1 MSLTKATFSMVQ
13 GAMFN
18 VLDYGADPTG
28 VADSAA
34 AIQTAI
40 TAAQTAGG
48 SVYLPT
54 GAYKVNTKLTISAPI
69 GFIGEANLIDNTAD
83 RAGTYIIKGADVIA
97 IEVINSAGST
107 LRDFAVVG
115 SGSDTTQGI
124 KLTQCGR
131 SKLDRISVVEC
142 GSHGIEFNN
151 GNLTSFR
158 DIYVLGNGGD
168 GLFVNGAAT
177 PDTNACVF
185 QNIDARG
192 NTGVG
197 VNFANAW
204 NVFGQ
209 GITAQQNTGAGV
221 RLDNCRQSHIVMYG
235 EANATN
241 LDLQLTS
248 NANCEGNI
256 IYLCFYNGYTDSST
270 GQNMLWLSKTGAD
283 TWATFEK
290 AYAKSFSIPALGY
303 AGDLTLDHVT
313 DAQFRL
319 FLSKTAQTSKI
330 RIKNT
335 ASLANPDTDAPIYS
349 AILKYEGASVER
361 TRLIFTDGDTTP
373 DVSLSEYWLANNT
386 GATTITTFNG
396 GQIGMVVHVVANNG
410 NTTLQNSSGTSGLR
424 LKSGANK
431 TLGQYEGITFIKN
444 GTDWWIEV

>member
-1 MSLTKATFSMVQ
+1 MSLTKATFSMIQ

-54 GAYKVNTKLTISAPI
+54 GAYKVNTTISITEPI
-69 GFIGEANLIDNTAD
+69 GFFGEANLIDNIGD
-83 RAGTYIIKGADVIA
+83 RGGAYLIKGADAIA
-97 IEVINSAGST
+97 IEITNSAGCT
-107 LRDFAVVG
+107 LQDFAVVG

-131 SKLDRISVVEC
+131 SKLERISVVEC

-256 IYLCFYNGYTDSST
+256 IYLLFYNSFTDNSS
-270 GQNMLWLSKTGAD
+270 GQNIIWLSKTGAD
-283 TWATFEK
+283 TWSSFEK
-290 AYAKSFSIPALGY
+290 MYAKSFSIPNIVFLGS
-303 AGDLTLDHVT
+303 LTLDHVAN
-313 DAQFRL
+313 AQHRL
-319 FLSKTAQTSKI
+319 FLGDTGQAQKI

-335 ASLANPDTDAPIYS
+335 GGLTDPDADAPLYP
-349 AILKYEGASVER
+349 AVLKYEGGVVER
-361 TRLIFTDGDTTP
+361 TRLSFTDGDTTP
-373 DVSLSEYWLANNT
+373 DVTLSESWLANNS

-396 GQIGMVVHVVANNG
+396 GQTGQTICIVANNG
-410 NTTLQNSSGTSGLR
+410 NTTLQHSGITSGLR
-424 LKSGANK
+424 LKGGVNK

-444 GTDWWIEV
+444 GTDWWVEV

>member
-1 MSLTKATFSMVQ
+1 MSLTKATFSMIQ

-18 VLDYGADPTG
+18 VLDYDADPTG

-34 AIQTAI
+34 AIQAAI

-69 GFIGEANLIDNTAD
+69 GFIGEANLIDNVAD
-83 RAGTYIIKGADVIA
+83 RTGTYIIKGADVIA
-97 IEVINSAGST
+97 IEVTDSAGST
-107 LRDFAVVG
+107 FRDFAVVG

-131 SKLDRISVVEC
+131 SKLERISVVEC

-185 QNIDARG
+185 QNIDARN

-290 AYAKSFSIPALGY
+290 AYAKSFSIPALEY
-303 AGDLTLDHVT
+303 AGNLTLDHVT

-319 FLSKTAQTSKI
+319 FLSQTGQTSKI
-330 RIKNT
+330 RLKNT
-335 ASLANPDTDAPIYS
+335 ATLADPDTDAPIYS

-361 TRLIFTDGDTTP
+361 TRLSFTDGDTTP
-373 DVSLSEYWLANNT
+373 DVSLSEFWLANNT

-396 GQIGMVVHVVANNG
+396 GQTGMVVHVVANNG
-410 NTTLQNSSGTSGLR
+410 NTTLQHSSGTSGLR
-424 LKSGANK
+424 LKSGSNK

-444 GTDWWIEV
+444 GTDWWVEV

>member
-1 MSLTKATFSMVQ
+1 MSLTKATFSMIQ

-54 GAYKVNTKLTISAPI
+54 GAYKVNTTISITEPI
-69 GFIGEANLIDNTAD
+69 GFFGEANLIDNIGD
-83 RAGTYIIKGADVIA
+83 RGGAYLIKGADAIA
-97 IEVINSAGST
+97 IEITNSAGCT
-107 LRDFAVVG
+107 LQDFAVVG

-131 SKLDRISVVEC
+131 SKLERISVVEC
-142 GSHGIEFNN
+142 GSHGIEFND

-235 EANATN
+235 EAKRNQFGLA
-241 LDLQLTS
+241 
-248 NANCEGNI
+248 
-256 IYLCFYNGYTDSST
+256 
-270 GQNMLWLSKTGAD
+270 
-283 TWATFEK
+283 
-290 AYAKSFSIPALGY
+290 AYK
-303 AGDLTLDHVT
+303 
-313 DAQFRL
+313 
-319 FLSKTAQTSKI
+319 
-330 RIKNT
+330 
-335 ASLANPDTDAPIYS
+335 
-349 AILKYEGASVER
+349 
-361 TRLIFTDGDTTP
+361 
-373 DVSLSEYWLANNT
+373 
-386 GATTITTFNG
+386 
-396 GQIGMVVHVVANNG
+396 
-410 NTTLQNSSGTSGLR
+410 
-424 LKSGANK
+424 
-431 TLGQYEGITFIKN
+431 
-444 GTDWWIEV
+444 